1 MNFKKLKKRKMI
13 GRNISIVYR
22 ATKSMFEHTNRSLNF
37 NVSMAELPILSFL
50 IEEED
55 KAISQESITK
65 ALGIDKA
72 TTTRGIKKLCNSGY
86 IVREKDKRD
95 KRAYNISITKEGKAL
110 KMEIMNMM
118 CKWTDI
124 IYEGLSKEEVDKLK
138 EITDKMTDNI
148 RVYKEKIKYED

>member
-1 MNFKKLKKRKMI
+1 MDFKKLNKRKLI

-50 IEEED
+50 IERED
-55 KAISQESITK
+55 KIVSQESITK

-110 KMEIMNMM
+110 KMEIMKMM

-124 IYEGLSKEEVDKLK
+124 IYKDITKDEMDKLK
-138 EITDKMTDNI
+138 EITDKMTNNI
-148 RVYKEKIKYED
+148 RLYKEKMRYED